1 MNMDANVEEIASLLE
16 SGRFIILEG
25 IPGVG
30 KTHLFTKLKDRIRF
44 DKTYFLTFHPSTD
57 YTEFV
62 GGIKPGVSTQD
73 KLEFKPSQG
82 HILNA
87 IDEAKDGKKVLV
99 WIDELNRGNV
109 PQIFGDIIT
118 LLGNSDPP
126 TLHIPSV
133 GLDKDT
139 LEIGAKGLYGLEFYM
154 VATLN
159 QSDKSVTPLDA
170 AIRRRFGFFPL
181 TNLPIDHPKIQQLTT
196 ISGEVKEKFYSLN
209 EFLSTNIGPEEQL
222 GHSYLF
228 KLNKLKEDDKKKL
241 FWRHKIIPNIVE
253 FLPKNKSHDLHHS
266 INSILADKHL
276 GIEMVGA
283 ENAPT
288 FLSKFEE
295 SFDHTDDEIAK
306 TVGDLLTMTSNV
318 VLEGVP
324 GTGKTRIRTLV
335 AKELGIDDDHDVM
348 STTFHPSTSYQEFI
362 GGLYPAYDHSKP
374 DELLFK
380 FKKGTLI
387 KAANRAMKY
396 PKKNILLFIDEI
408 NRGNIPMILGELMTI
423 MEHTKRVDPDGTDAY
438 REFDNQRENQVIIHR
453 EKDLTYSLQIP
464 NNLYILATMNTSD
477 RSVVSFDAAMRRR
490 FSYFRMES
498 LLNESMPSKFKEKI
512 EANWSQYSGFSPAS
526 LNEVIDCL
534 VKINTTLRNKLG
546 PDAELGHSYCFLKG
560 ANLSFQEAVQRLF
573 HNKILPQI
581 ADTISTWNISPNA
594 IVTEI
599 NLILSKLPQEKRLCE
614 KGLAVLK
621 HKINPNFS
629 QIRVSKEGLRVEI
642 TLELIRALDIDRSM
656 QERAYC
662 LVLLRQFVQE
672 FKFKEITALELNGWY
687 SNVKQKISDAF
698 GNKHP
703 QSVHQNVG
711 TLQKG
716 IQQTEIVKQFMD
728 FVSKPRMDHGH
739 IQHYVTT
746 GDESK
751 LDTMKWVIEEIVDSF
766 PNFEIRNKRSIRKS
780 KTVYHIEKPDNEI
793 SDGPI
798 CDAAFEVT
806 DISDS
811 EITIIFQSGG
821 GRGQYRDYAKGYDFM
836 VDNINMN
843 LDLDVLKMETL
854 YEKEFQEIDL
864 PTNEMG
870 ISSIP
875 KISTWRK
882 LTKEKFPKRKS
893 EGSSIRITFRHN
905 LKTTDQD
912 YLARIISG
920 HPVWIKSE

>member
-1 MNMDANVEEIASLLE
+1 MDVDAEVLISHLE
-16 SGRFIILEG
+16 SDRFIILEG

-30 KTHLFTKLKDRIRF
+30 KTHLYKKLKEEKLY

-57 YTEFV
+57 YSEFV
-62 GGIKPGVSTQD
+62 GGIKPRVTTQN
-73 KLEFKPSQG
+73 KLQFQKSQG
-82 HILNA
+82 HILQA
-87 IDEAKDGKKVLV
+87 INEAKEGDKVLV

-109 PQIFGDIIT
+109 PQIFGDLIT

-133 GLDKDT
+133 GLNEDLLK
-139 LEIGAKGLYGLEFYM
+139 LGEKGLYGLEFYV

-170 AIRRRFGFFPL
+170 AIRRRFGFLPL
-181 TNLPIDHPKIQQLTT
+181 TNLPIDHPKIKDLAN
-196 ISGEVKEKFYSLN
+196 ISDEEKEKFYSLN
-209 EFLSTNIGPEEQL
+209 KFLSMNIGPEEQL

-228 KLNKLKEDDKKKL
+228 KLDKLIEVEKKKL
-241 FWRHKIIPNIVE
+241 FWRHKIIPNIIE
-253 FLPKNKSHDLHHS
+253 FLPKNKSHDLYDS
-266 INSILADKHL
+266 INAILADKDL
-276 GIEMVGA
+276 GIEMKGA

-295 SFDHTDDEIAK
+295 SFGHTDDEIAK
-306 TVGDLLTMTSNV
+306 TIGNLLKMTSNV

-324 GTGKTRIRTLV
+324 GTGKTRIRNLV
-335 AKELGIDDDHDVM
+335 VKELGIDEDHVT

-380 FKKGTLI
+380 FKEGTLI
-387 KAANRAMKY
+387 KAANRAMKK
-396 PKKNILLFIDEI
+396 PKEKFLLFIDEI

-423 MEHTKRVDPDGTDAY
+423 MEHTKRAKPDGKDAY
-438 REFDNQRENQVIIHR
+438 REFNEERDNQVIIHR
-453 EKDLTYSLQIP
+453 EEDVTYSLQIP

-498 LLNESMPSKFKEKI
+498 LLKLPMPPELEEKI
-512 EANWSQYSGFSPAS
+512 KTNWSKYSGYSSAS
-526 LNEVIDCL
+526 FDDVINCL
-534 VKINTTLRNKLG
+534 VEINTTLRNKLG

-560 ANLSFQEAVQRLF
+560 ENLSFQKAVQRLF
-573 HNKILPQI
+573 HNKILPQL
-581 ADTISTWNISPNA
+581 ADTISAWNFSPEA

-614 KGLAVLK
+614 KALVILK

-629 QIRVSKEGLRVEI
+629 QIRVSKEGLKVEI

-662 LVLLRQFVQE
+662 LVLLKEFVQG
-672 FKFKEITALELNGWY
+672 FKFKEITVPELAGWY
-687 SNVKQKISDAF
+687 KNTKHKICDEL
-698 GNKHP
+698 GNKAP
-703 QSVHQNVG
+703 DTVHQNVG
-711 TLQKG
+711 KIPNKVFDQP
-716 IQQTEIVKQFMD
+716 EIVKQFMD

-739 IQHYVTT
+739 IQHYITT

-751 LDTMKWVIEEIVDSF
+751 LTTLKWVIEEIVDSF
-766 PNFEIRNKRSIRKS
+766 PNFEKRNKKLIGKS
-780 KTVYHIEKPDNEI
+780 KTVYQIEKPDSKI

-798 CDAAFEVT
+798 WDAAFEVT

-811 EITIIFQSGG
+811 EVTVVFQSGG
-821 GRGQYRDYAKGYDFM
+821 GNGKQYPDYARGYESM
-836 VDNINMN
+836 VNNIMN
-843 LDLDVLKMETL
+843 LSLDVVKMETL
-854 YEKEFQEIDL
+854 FEKAFHEIDL

-870 ISSIP
+870 MDSIP
-875 KISTWRK
+875 DINTWRK

-893 EGSSIRITFRHN
+893 GNSSIRLTLRHN
-905 LKTTDQD
+905 FKTKEQE

-920 HPVWIKSE
+920 HPVWIKSG

>member
-1 MNMDANVEEIASLLE
+1 MDANVEEIASLLE
-16 SGRFIILEG
+16 SDRFIILEG

-30 KTHLFTKLKDRIRF
+30 KTHLFNKLKEKKLF

-57 YTEFV
+57 YSEFV
-62 GGIKPGVSTQD
+62 GGIKPGVTTQN
-73 KLEFKPSQG
+73 KLQFKPSQG

-87 IDEAKDGKKVLV
+87 IDEAKNGKKILV

-109 PQIFGDIIT
+109 PQIFGDLIT

-126 TLHIPSV
+126 TLDIPSV
-133 GLDKDT
+133 GLIDDVLR
-139 LEIGAKGLYGLEFYM
+139 LEEKGLYGLEFYV

-181 TNLPIDHPKIQQLTT
+181 TNLPIDAPEIKKLAN
-196 ISGEVKEKFYSLN
+196 ISNEEKEKFYSLN

-228 KLNKLKEDDKKKL
+228 KLDKLKEVDKKKL
-241 FWRHKIIPNIVE
+241 FWQHKIIPNIIE
-253 FLPKNKSHDLHHS
+253 FLPKNKSHDLHDS
-266 INSILADKHL
+266 INTILADKDL
-276 GIEMVGA
+276 GIEMEGA

-295 SFDHTDDEIAK
+295 SFGHTDDEIAK
-306 TVGDLLTMTSNV
+306 TIGNLLTMTSNV

-324 GTGKTRIRTLV
+324 GTGKTRIRNLV
-335 AKELGIDDDHDVM
+335 AKELGIDEDRVM

-387 KAANRAMKY
+387 KAANRAMKK
-396 PKKNILLFIDEI
+396 PKENFLLFIDEI

-423 MEHTKRVDPDGTDAY
+423 MEHTKRAEPDGKDAY
-438 REFDNQRENQVIIHR
+438 REFEEKRENQVIIHH

-498 LLNESMPSKFKEKI
+498 LLNESMPPKFKKKI
-512 EANWSQYSGFSPAS
+512 EANWSQYSGYSSAS
-526 LNEVIDCL
+526 LDEVIDCL
-534 VKINTTLRNKLG
+534 VKINSILRNKLG
-546 PDAELGHSYCFLKG
+546 PDAELGHSYSFLKG

-614 KGLAVLK
+614 KGLVVLK

-642 TLELIRALDIDRSM
+642 TLELIRAVDIDRSM
-656 QERAYC
+656 KERAYC

-672 FKFKEITALELNGWY
+672 FEFKEITAPELDGWY

-698 GNKHP
+698 GNKFP

-716 IQQTEIVKQFMD
+716 IKQPVIVNEFMD

-751 LDTMKWVIEEIVDSF
+751 LTTLKWVIEEIVDSF
-766 PNFEIRNKRSIRKS
+766 PNFEKRNKKLISKS
-780 KTVYHIEKPDNEI
+780 KTVYQIEKPDSKI

-798 CDAAFEVT
+798 WDAAFEVT

-811 EITIIFQSGG
+811 EVTVVFQSGG
-821 GRGQYRDYAKGYDFM
+821 GNGKQYPDYARGYDSM
-836 VDNINMN
+836 VNNFMN
-843 LDLDVLKMETL
+843 LPLDVVKMETL
-854 YEKEFQEIDL
+854 FEKAFHEIDL

-870 ISSIP
+870 MASIP
-875 KISTWRK
+875 NISTWRK

-893 EGSSIRITFRHN
+893 GGSSIRLTLRHN
-905 LKTTDQD
+905 FKTKEQE

>member
-1 MNMDANVEEIASLLE
+1 MDAIVEEISSLLE
-16 SGRFIILEG
+16 SDRFIILEG

-30 KTHLFTKLKDRIRF
+30 KTHLFNKLKEKKLF
-44 DKTYFLTFHPSTD
+44 DNTYFLTFHPSTD

-133 GLDKDT
+133 GLDDDT
-139 LEIGAKGLYGLEFYM
+139 LEIGGKGLYGLEFYM

-181 TNLPIDHPKIQQLTT
+181 TNLPIDHPKIQQLAT
-196 ISGEVKEKFYSLN
+196 ISDEVKEKFYSVN
-209 EFLSTNIGPEEQL
+209 EFLAKNIGPEEQL

-266 INSILADKHL
+266 INSILAHKHL

-283 ENAPT
+283 EKVPT
-288 FLSKFEE
+288 YLSKFEE
-295 SFDHTDDEIAK
+295 SFGHTDGEIAEAI
-306 TVGDLLTMTSNV
+306 GHLLAMTSNV

-335 AKELGIDDDHDVM
+335 AKRMGIDEDNVM

-362 GGLYPAYDHSKP
+362 GGLYPDYNKSKP
-374 DELLFK
+374 DELLFR
-380 FKKGTLI
+380 FKEGTLI
-387 KAANRAMKY
+387 KAANRAMKNEGEKY
-396 PKKNILLFIDEI
+396 LLFIDEI

-423 MEHTKRVDPDGTDAY
+423 MEHTKRVNPDGKDAY
-438 REFDNQRENQVIIHR
+438 REFDEGRKNQVIIHS
-453 EKDLTYSLQIP
+453 EKGLTYSLQIP
-464 NNLYILATMNTSD
+464 KNLYILATMNTSD

-498 LLNESMPSKFKEKI
+498 LLNESMPPKFKKKI
-512 EANWSQYSGFSPAS
+512 EANWSKYPEYSSAS
-526 LNEVIDCL
+526 LDEVIDCL

-546 PDAELGHSYCFLKG
+546 PDAELGHSYCFLKE
-560 ANLSFQEAVQRLF
+560 NSPSFQVAVQRLF

-581 ADTISTWNISPNA
+581 ADTISTWNIIPSA

-599 NLILSKLPQEKRLCE
+599 NLLLSKLPQEKRLCE
-614 KGLAVLK
+614 QGLVMLK

-642 TLELIRALDIDRSM
+642 TLEFIRAVDIDHSM
-656 QERAYC
+656 KERAYC
-662 LVLLRQFVQE
+662 LVLLREFVQE
-672 FKFKEITALELNGWY
+672 FKFKDITALELNGWY
-687 SNVKQKISDAF
+687 SNVKQKISDAL
-698 GNKHP
+698 GSKHTS
-703 QSVHQNVG
+703 SVHQNVG

-716 IQQTEIVKQFMD
+716 ILQPVIVKQFMD
-728 FVSKPRMDHGH
+728 FISQPRMDHGH

-746 GDESK
+746 GDDESK
-751 LDTMKWVIEEIVDSF
+751 LDTLKWVIEEIVDSF
-766 PNFEIRNKRSIRKS
+766 PNFEKRNKKYIGKS
-780 KTVYHIEKPDNEI
+780 KTVYNIEKTDSKI
-793 SDGPI
+793 SDGLI
-798 CDAAFEVT
+798 WDAAFEVT
-806 DISDS
+806 EISES
-811 EITIIFQSGG
+811 EVTVVFQSGG
-821 GRGQYRDYAKGYDFM
+821 GRGQYPEYAKGYNSM
-836 VDNINMN
+836 VDNIMN
-843 LDLDVLKMETL
+843 LPLEVVKMETL
-854 YEKEFQEIDL
+854 FENAFEEIDL
-864 PTNEMG
+864 PTNETG
-870 ISSIP
+870 IASIP
-875 KISTWRK
+875 NINTWRK
-882 LTKEKFPKRKS
+882 LTKKKFPTMKS
-893 EGSSIRITFRHN
+893 GGTSIRLTFRHN
-905 LKTTDQD
+905 FKSKHQE

-920 HPVWIKSE
+920 HPVWIKVE